1 MMSKPL
7 WNTSFQH
14 LPFCRC
20 SIGILQ
26 LWRPYDSHYFHIHR
40 SMQRAPRAPCG
51 GIIRYVFLSIR
62 HLLAVNYIKA
72 ISVQH
77 INEWSKD
84 LRCSIF
90 LYASQNINHVGDSP
104 KQYINTVDLRLVVWS
119 GCCKTTSNSLS
130 DENVF
135 LQGLVLFA
143 WPLNKWLQGCFFL
156 YLRPVNWSVRL
167 SGSSKTPRAAFCS
180 FDAEV
185 VWKFAPLEQH
195 LLHRNL
201 VFQFSS
207 DIFFLSFLFKLQTWR
222 LILKV
227 FYYRSTTNGPSWS
240 QVVWWSCLDGN
251 LEA

>member
-1 MMSKPL
+1 MLNWDLATVKAIWPPLFSYSSKHEPL
-7 WNTSFQH
+7 V
-14 LPFCRC
+14 PC
-20 SIGILQ
+20 
-26 LWRPYDSHYFHIHR
+26 
-40 SMQRAPRAPCG
+40 CG

-143 WPLNKWLQGCFFL
+143 WPLNKWLQGCFFCIFVL
-156 YLRPVNWSVRL
+156 LIEVSDFQVPPKLPELRFAHLMQKLCGNLHHWSSIYFIVIL
-167 SGSSKTPRAAFCS
+167 CF
-180 FDAEV
+180 
-185 VWKFAPLEQH
+185 
-195 LLHRNL
+195 NL
-201 VFQFSS
+201 VLT
-207 DIFFLSFLFKLQTWR
+207 FFCCCHF
-222 LILKV
+222 
-227 FYYRSTTNGPSWS
+227 
-240 QVVWWSCLDGN
+240 CLNCRHGV
-251 LEA
+251 